1 MNYGPPITAS
11 PVRIRADP
19 AKLSYIRTWIKD
31 FPDESISNDADAI
44 TEKLKELS
52 FTSHASLYHLD
63 DSFLQCCTREQ
74 RHQPDTCQNARS

>member
-11 PVRIRADP
+11 PARLRADP

-31 FPDESISNDADAI
+31 FPDDSLSNDADAI

-52 FTSHASLYHLD
+52 FASFASLYHLD
-63 DSFLQCCTREQ
+63 DSYLPALESNF